1 MSVEPKLRRA
11 EIGDEARLL
20 SLVQEF
26 VASFELESDSY
37 KNSFHRLVRNESAF
51 VMVAEAD
58 GQLVGYILGFVHDTF
73 YANGP
78 VAWVEEIMVHSE
90 HRRTGLGG
98 RLMDSF
104 ESWCKSRGAIL
115 SALATRRASK
125 FYEAI
130 GYEESATYYRRLL

>member
-1 MSVEPKLRRA
+1 MSIEPKLRRA

-26 VASFELESDSY
+26 VASFELEPDSY
-37 KNSFHRLVRNESAF
+37 KKSFHRLVRNESAF

-98 RLMDSF
+98 HLMDSF
-104 ESWCKSRGAIL
+104 ESWCKSRRAIL

>member
-1 MSVEPKLRRA
+1 M
-11 EIGDEARLL
+11 
-20 SLVQEF
+20 
-26 VASFELESDSY
+26 
-37 KNSFHRLVRNESAF
+37 
-51 VMVAEAD
+51 MVAEAD

-130 GYEESATYYRRLL
+130 GYEESATYYRRLLL

>member
-1 MSVEPKLRRA
+1 MSIEPKLRRA